1 MLTLYSISC
10 KPNGNIDATLSLKYS
25 SFGLIKKDKKNVL
38 MKAKKE
44 LNSVGGYFLGKLL
57 RKNKTAVILDKEI
70 KIPKNND
77 KEKLVNI
84 LKFSTN
90 LE

>member
-1 MLTLYSISC
+1 
-10 KPNGNIDATLSLKYS
+10 
-25 SFGLIKKDKKNVL
+25 

-44 LNSVGGYFLGKLL
+44 LNSVAGYFLGKLL